1 MAVMINA
8 INNSVGNDFTVKSV
22 TNDGASEVI
31 QFNKSRAGGVITSG
45 DSLGGIF
52 FAGYDGS
59 NNIVAARITST
70 SSGTIAAGRVAGNL
84 VFSTHPDSV
93 SAALTRL
100 TINPTGAIT
109 IATPDSGTALTISG
123 GGLNVTG
130 TTVLNTPLGI
140 SSGGTNAS
148 SMTNT
153 YGVNYFDG
161 TSIVTT
167 AVGTAT
173 HVLTSNGPGVAP
185 TFQAVAA
192 GGATTFNTDSGAA
205 TVAAGAISILG
216 TANEVTTSG
225 AGSTVTISLPNI
237 YIDADDVYM
246 GVGAG
251 SGNPGFNVFIGPSVG
266 NSCAA
271 GQGNVAMGYQ
281 AYDVGNANNNT
292 CIGNSAG
299 GALTSGIHSVFV
311 GQGAGQT
318 TTTGARNI
326 AIGSL
331 ITGTDYPGKGWGTGD
346 SDNICIANQGVSG
359 DSGVIRIG
367 TSGTHTKFFASPI
380 YNTAVGATTNAVI
393 VDSSGQ
399 LGGVASLTVPN
410 GGTGAASFTA
420 YSVICAGTTSTGAFQ
435 NVSGLGT
442 AGQVLTSQG
451 AGALPAWGNAS
462 VLFAY
467 TSVNNAASPYTVLST
482 DYYLSVD
489 ASGGVVTIRLPNAPT
504 NYTTYIIKDRGGNA
518 ATNNITV
525 TTVGGAVTIDGGTS
539 FVMNTAYESITVLF
553 NGTSYEV
560 F

>member
-109 IATPDSGTALTISG
+109 IANPDSGTALTISG

-148 SMTNT
+148 SMANT

-192 GGATTFNTDSGAA
+192 GGVSSVT
-205 TVAAGAISILG
+205 G
-216 TANEVTTSG
+216 TANQVTCSPTTG
-225 AGSTVTISLPNI
+225 AVTVSLPSAITIPGNMTMQQGNSGGTVGYLQLGSSSYKAYSIASSTNFFINDGACIAAIGSNDTYNI
-237 YIDADDVYM
+237 GIGDGSLANLQNSTANYNVCLGYQ
-246 GVGAG
+246 
-251 SGNPGFNVFIGPSVG
+251 SGNLIY
-266 NSCAA
+266 NS
-271 GQGNVAMGYQ
+271 QGNVGLGYQTLKLCSGSNNVALGYQ
-281 AYDVGNANNNT
+281 ALNTIQGTDNSKGYNIGIGYQAGTNQSGNINSNSNIYLNSPGGGSAESNT
-292 CIGNSAG
+292 LRIGNGTGTSTQNINTAFI
-299 GALTSGIHSVFV
+299 SGIY
-311 GQGAGQT
+311 
-318 TTTGARNI
+318 NI
-326 AIGSL
+326 
-331 ITGTDYPGKGWGTGD
+331 T
-346 SDNICIANQGVSG
+346 
-359 DSGVIRIG
+359 
-367 TSGTHTKFFASPI
+367 
-380 YNTAVGATTNAVI
+380 VGATAGVAI
-393 VDSSGQ
+393 VDSTDQIGTLSGTSSQ
-399 LGGVASLTVPN
+399 VLF
-410 GGTGAASFTA
+410 GGTK
-420 YSVICAGTTSTGAFQ
+420 
-435 NVSGLGT
+435 
-442 AGQVLTSQG
+442 
-451 AGALPAWGNAS
+451 PAWKTAS

-489 ASGGVVTIRLPNAPT
+489 ASGGAVTLRLPNAPT

-518 ATNNITV
+518 GTNNITV
-525 TTVGGAVTIDGGTS
+525 TTPGGAVNIDGATS

-553 NGTSYEV
+553 NGTSYEI